1 MAHLALALL
10 GPARVGRGGEPVTS
24 LGAGK
29 ALALLAYLA
38 VTPDRPRPR
47 ESLAALL
54 WPEQPEENARHSLR
68 QALTTVRKAIGD
80 PDADPPHL
88 LVTRDAV
95 TFNGASDY
103 QLDVA
108 EFSRLL
114 EACRE
119 HPHRHPDA
127 CAVCAERLERA
138 TRLVRGEFLAGV
150 AVDESE
156 ELVEWL
162 RSWRERLQ
170 RQTLAALTLLVA
182 FHERRGEHELALSA
196 ARRQLARIIHEMT
209 TGH

>member
-10 GPARVGRGGEPVTS
+10 GPARIARGDEPVTT

-68 QALTTVRKAIGD
+68 QALTTLRKAIGD
-80 PDADPPHL
+80 PAAPPHL

-103 QLDVA
+103 QLDSA
-108 EFSRLL
+108 EFGRLL
-114 EACRE
+114 EVCRE

-127 CAVCAERLERA
+127 CAACAERLERA

-150 AVDESE
+150 VLDESE
-156 ELVEWL
+156 ELEEWL
-162 RSWRERLQ
+162 RAWRDRLQ

-182 FHERRGEHELALSA
+182 
-196 ARRQLARIIHEMT
+196 
-209 TGH
+209 